1 MHLLVLGG
9 TQFVGRAVVDA
20 AVAAGHEVTLF
31 NRGRTNP
38 GLYPQLET
46 VFGDRTEDLSALH
59 GRRFDVVV
67 DVAGYH
73 PDVVSRSAE
82 AFAATA
88 GRYVFVSTVDVYAD
102 QSVPPVEGA
111 ALRAPDERTDDPYG
125 PHKVACEQIVEAAYG
140 DRSFIVR
147 PGSIV
152 GPHDPT
158 DRFTYWPQRVA
169 RGGRVLV
176 PGGPDDPMQFVDA
189 RDLGAFIVAGA
200 AGLSGAYNVVRP
212 PQPMAEFLD
221 VCREV
226 AGSDAS
232 FLYVP
237 GDRLL
242 AAGVDPWEG
251 IPMWI
256 GEPGW
261 QAANRV
267 DAGKARAAGLVTR
280 PVAETVADTPA
291 WDAARGVPQ
300 IGLHPD
306 DEARLLTLAL
316 AP

>member
-38 GLYPQLET
+38 GLYPHLET

-111 ALRAPDERTDDPYG
+111 ALRSPDEQADDLYG

-147 PGSIV
+147 PGYIV

-176 PGGPDDPMQFVDA
+176 PGRPDDPMQFVDA

-200 AGLSGAYNVVRP
+200 ARLSGAYNVVRP
-212 PQPMAEFLD
+212 PQPMAEFLE

-226 AGSDAS
+226 AHSDAS

-261 QAANRV
+261 EGANRV
-267 DAGKARAAGLVTR
+267 DAAKARAAGLVTR
-280 PVAETVADTPA
+280 PVAETVADTLA

>member
-38 GLYPQLET
+38 GLYPHLET

-88 GRYVFVSTVDVYAD
+88 GRYVFVSTVDVNAD

-111 ALRAPDERTDDPYG
+111 ALRSPDEQTDDQYG

-140 DRSFIVR
+140 DRAFIVR
-147 PGSIV
+147 PGYIV

-176 PGGPDDPMQFVDA
+176 PGDPDDPMQFVDA

-226 AGSDAS
+226 AESDAS

-261 QAANRV
+261 EGANRV
-267 DAGKARAAGLVTR
+267 DAAKARAAGLVTR
-280 PVAETVADTPA
+280 PVAETVADTLA

>member
-38 GLYPQLET
+38 GLYPHLET

-73 PDVVSRSAE
+73 PEVVCRSAE

-111 ALRAPDERTDDPYG
+111 ALRSPDEQTDDLYG
-125 PHKVACEQIVEAAYG
+125 AHKAACEQIVEAAYG

-147 PGSIV
+147 PGYIV

-176 PGGPDDPMQFVDA
+176 PGDPDDPMQFVDA

-212 PQPMAEFLD
+212 PQPMAEFLG
-221 VCREV
+221 VCRDV

-242 AAGVDPWEG
+242 AAGVDPWEV
-251 IPMWI
+251 PMWI

-261 QAANRV
+261 EGANRV

-280 PVAETVADTPA
+280 PVAETVADTLA

>member
-38 GLYPQLET
+38 GLYPHLET

-59 GRRFDVVV
+59 SRRFDVVV

-73 PDVVSRSAE
+73 PDVVARSAE
-82 AFAATA
+82 PFAATA

-111 ALRAPDERTDDPYG
+111 ALRSPNEQTDDLYG

-147 PGSIV
+147 PGYIV

-176 PGGPDDPMQFVDA
+176 PGRPDDPMQFVDA

-200 AGLSGAYNVVRP
+200 AGPSGAYNVVRP

-237 GDRLL
+237 GERLL

-261 QAANRV
+261 QGANRV
-267 DAGKARAAGLVTR
+267 DAAKARAAGLVTR
-280 PVAETVADTPA
+280 PVAETVADTLT

-300 IGLHPD
+300 IGLPPD